1 MLSMRHVWAGKRQH
15 PSQGTF
21 LHSEGLRSLATIHPH
36 LTQGSNRRGV
46 HQPGQA
52 IKIIITKVT
61 GMLRVYS
68 HCCNTSLGEIQLF
81 WVLRPRFGVAEDQH
95 PPPS

>member
-1 MLSMRHVWAGKRQH
+1 MRHVWAGKRQH

-36 LTQGSNRRGV
+36 LTQGSHRRGV

-68 HCCNTSLGEIQLF
+68 HRCNTSLEEIQLF
-81 WVLRPRFGVAEDQH
+81 
-95 PPPS
+95 